1 MTGAALV
8 MKLAGFCP
16 PLTENVTPTAIAPD
30 TATVATAMVN
40 TLWAFHFRLGG
51 NSAKFMGGGGIAG
64 ARFRRLF
71 EIEREENGPMSLLW
85 REPELDGL
93 ELVDFVD
100 LEHLDPL
107 EPTEPDDVIVET
119 IASTIISSASNR
131 SCSSILRRTSSL
143 SEEEIAMLLEIVPS

>member
-16 PLTENVTPTAIAPD
+16 SLPENITPTAIAPD

-40 TLWAFHFRLGG
+40 ILWTFHFRLGG
-51 NSAKFMGGGGIAG
+51 NSVKFMGGGGIAG
-64 ARFRRLF
+64 ARFRRLL
-71 EIEREENGPMSLLW
+71 EIERVEIGPTSLPR
-85 REPELDGL
+85 REPEWDGL
-93 ELVDFVD
+93 EFVDFVD
-100 LEHLDPL
+100 LEL
-107 EPTEPDDVIVET
+107 TEPDDVIVET

-143 SEEEIAMLLEIVPS
+143 SEEDIAMLIEIVPS